1 AGMGR
6 SLGIAGRERIS
17 WRYGAVA
24 QRERSDCL
32 SAWFQRLWHQVRPRT
47 SMPAGQLPQLHSV
60 GLAKRMNMN
69 VVVDDLRALIS
80 S

>member
-1 AGMGR
+1 GMGR
-6 SLGIAGRERIS
+6 SLGITGRERIS
-17 WRYGAVA
+17 GRYGAVA
-24 QRERSDCL
+24 QRERLGLLVCL
-32 SAWFQRLWHQVRPRT
+32 VSATVASSAATHFNASRAAP
-47 SMPAGQLPQLHSV
+47 SAAFV